1 MIGSAVLQVTP
12 DPVFST
18 TAYNPPKPPPTGWLY
33 AFGEYEAFVLAKMRR
48 NVKRLKLLVGYP
60 GVFRNPAATV
70 FYRNA
75 NPSAKYEA
83 SGTVTE
89 NVTDGAIVVRVDADD
104 IEKALPAIRSTEDG
118 WEVSTDGVEYSPALP
133 GGIPT
138 GDELPRVTVPLTPV
152 AGHEGLYDAGRE
164 VLAGIVFHASRCPSF
179 TAGESIHEALHVTPE
194 NQEQTFELVDDGDG
208 VWRTP
213 LPLAFRYILVKSG
226 EPAAIE
232 VNAAYTP
239 LLYRRTY
246 DFGDEELNRI
256 WACSAYTLR
265 LCINTFQIDGVKRD
279 RLPWGGDLAISLL
292 ANAYSFREPEP
303 IRRTLTVLGRDG
315 TTLSHVN
322 GIMDYSLWAVISH
335 EFYQKYFGDMDF
347 LKRSYGAITQI
358 LDSFIERAR
367 SDGGFI
373 RPTEKDWCFI
383 DWVEIE
389 KSTALQM
396 LFHWALVSGASLARR
411 MDDEATAMR
420 YTAEAAALRT
430 RINES
435 ALDPETGL
443 YRGSVFDK
451 ASVPVRH
458 ANFLAV
464 LAGVADAT
472 PASHPEETLK
482 SLRASASSAA
492 LRDNSNP
499 APNCQTVKPSNRQT
513 ASASIAE
520 ALLGDALP
528 EAGTPYMLSL
538 EIWALHLLGHTD
550 EALAKLRRIWGGM
563 LKLGATTFFEG
574 WRDDFDEITSCIFYD
589 RPFGMSLCHAWS
601 SAPCALLPMLTKCAK
616 IESCR

>member
-1 MIGSAVLQVTP
+1 MMGSAVLQVTP

-18 TAYNPPKPPPTGWLY
+18 IDYNPPKPPPTGWLY

-48 NVKRLKLLVGYP
+48 DVKRLKLLVGYP
-60 GVFRNPAATV
+60 GVFRKPCTTV

-75 NPSAKYEA
+75 NPSAEYEV
-83 SGTVTE
+83 SGKATE

-104 IEKALPAIRSTEDG
+104 IEKALPAIRSTDES
-118 WEVSTDGVEYSPALP
+118 WEASTDGVDYSPALP
-133 GGIPT
+133 GGVPT
-138 GDELPRVTVPLTPV
+138 GDELPRVSVTLTPV

-164 VLAGIVFHASRCPSF
+164 VLADIVFHASGCPSF
-179 TAGESIHEALHVTPE
+179 AAGESIHEALHVTPE
-194 NQEQTFELVDDGDG
+194 DQEQTFELVADSDG

-226 EPAAIE
+226 APEAIE

-246 DFGDEELNRI
+246 DFGDEKLNRI

-322 GIMDYSLWAVISH
+322 GIMDYSLWVVICH
-335 EFYQKYFGDMDF
+335 EFYQKHFGDTDF
-347 LKRSYGAITQI
+347 LKRSSGAMRQI

-396 LFHWALVSGASLARR
+396 LFHWALVSGASLAHR
-411 MDDEATAMR
+411 MEDEATAAR
-420 YTAEAAALRT
+420 YTVEASALRA
-430 RINES
+430 RINDA

-451 ASVPVRH
+451 ASAPVRH

-464 LAGVADAT
+464 LAEVAEKSVGDCIADA
-472 PASHPEETLK
+472 
-482 SLRASASSAA
+482 
-492 LRDNSNP
+492 
-499 APNCQTVKPSNRQT
+499 
-513 ASASIAE
+513 
-520 ALLGDALP
+520 LLDKKIM

-550 EALAKLRRIWGGM
+550 EALTKLRRIWGGM

-601 SAPCALLPMLTKCAK
+601 SAPCALLPMLTGCKS
-616 IESCR
+616 IV

>member
-1 MIGSAVLQVTP
+1 MGSAVLQVTP

-18 TAYNPPKPPPTGWLY
+18 TDYNPPKPPPTGWLY

-48 NVKRLKLLVGYP
+48 DVKHLKLLVGYP
-60 GVFRNPAATV
+60 GVFRQPCTTV

-75 NPSAKYEA
+75 NPSAEYEA
-83 SGTVTE
+83 SGKATE

-104 IEKALPAIRSTEDG
+104 IEKALPAIRSADEG
-118 WEVSTDGVEYSPALP
+118 WEVSTDGVQYSPALP
-133 GGIPT
+133 GGVPT
-138 GDELPRVTVPLTPV
+138 GDELPRVSVPLTPV
-152 AGHEGLYDAGRE
+152 AGHEDLYDAGRE
-164 VLAGIVFHASRCPSF
+164 VLADIVFHASDCPSF

-194 NQEQTFELVDDGDG
+194 DQEQTFELVADGEG

-213 LPLAFRYILVKSG
+213 LPLAFRYILVKLG
-226 EPAAIE
+226 APDAIE
-232 VNAAYTP
+232 VKAAYTP

-322 GIMDYSLWAVISH
+322 GIMDYSLWVVICH
-335 EFYQKYFGDMDF
+335 EFYQKHFGDTDF
-347 LKRSYGAITQI
+347 LRRSSGAIRQI
-358 LDSFIERAR
+358 LDSFIERAKT
-367 SDGGFI
+367 DGGFI

-389 KSTALQM
+389 KTTALQM
-396 LFHWALVSGASLARR
+396 LFHWALLSGASLARR
-411 MDDEATAMR
+411 MGDEATAIR
-420 YTAEAAALRT
+420 YAAEAAALRA
-430 RINES
+430 RINEA

-443 YRGSVFDK
+443 YRGSIFDK
-451 ASVPVRH
+451 FSAPVRH

-464 LAGVADAT
+464 LAEVAEKSVGDA
-472 PASHPEETLK
+472 
-482 SLRASASSAA
+482 
-492 LRDNSNP
+492 
-499 APNCQTVKPSNRQT
+499 
-513 ASASIAE
+513 IAD
-520 ALLGDALP
+520 ALLGKKIR

-550 EALAKLRRIWGGM
+550 EAFAKLRRIWGGM

-574 WRDDFDEITSCIFYD
+574 WRDDFDEVTSCVFYD

-601 SAPCALLPMLTKCAK
+601 SAPCALLPMLTSTPP
-616 IESCR
+616 I

>member
-1 MIGSAVLQVTP
+1 MMGSAVHEVTP

-18 TAYNPPKPPPTGWLY
+18 TDYNPPKPPPTGWLY

-48 NVKRLKLLVGYP
+48 DVKRLKLLVGYP
-60 GVFRNPAATV
+60 GVFRKPCATV

-75 NPSAKYEA
+75 NLSADYEA
-83 SGTVTE
+83 NGKATE
-89 NVTDGAIVVRVDADD
+89 NVTDSAIVVRVDADD
-104 IEKALPAIRSTEDG
+104 IEKALPAIRSADEG
-118 WEVSTDGVEYSPALP
+118 WEVSTDGVGYSPALP
-133 GGIPT
+133 GGVPP
-138 GDELPRVTVPLTPV
+138 GDELPRVSVPLTPV
-152 AGHEGLYDAGRE
+152 AGHEDLYDAGRE
-164 VLAGIVFHASRCPSF
+164 VLADIVFRGSDCPSF
-179 TAGESIHEALHVTPE
+179 TAGESIYEALHVTPE
-194 NQEQTFELVDDGDG
+194 DQEQTFELVADGDG

-213 LPLAFRYILVKSG
+213 LPLAFRYIRVKSG
-226 EPAAIE
+226 MPDAIE

-256 WACSAYTLR
+256 WTCSAYTLR

-322 GIMDYSLWAVISH
+322 GIMDYSLWVVICH
-335 EFYQKYFGDMDF
+335 EFYQKHFGDTDF
-347 LKRSYGAITQI
+347 LKRSYGAIKQI
-358 LDSFIERAR
+358 LDAFIERAK
-367 SDGGFI
+367 SDVGFI

-389 KSTALQM
+389 KTTALQM
-396 LFHWALVSGASLARR
+396 LFHWALLSGASLARR

-420 YTAEAAALRT
+420 YAAEAAALRA
-430 RINES
+430 RINE
-435 ALDPETGL
+435 ATLDPETGL

-451 ASVPVRH
+451 SSAPVRH

-464 LAGVADAT
+464 LAGVGEDGRGT
-472 PASHPEETLK
+472 GNGERGTDNREEGTGK
-482 SLRASASSAA
+482 RGQGSTVQPS
-492 LRDNSNP
+492 
-499 APNCQTVKPSNRQT
+499 NCQTVQLSNRQT
-513 ASASIAE
+513 APAAIAE
-520 ALLGDALP
+520 ALLGDELP
-528 EAGTPYMLSL
+528 EAGTPYMISL

-550 EALAKLRRIWGGM
+550 EALTKLRRIWGGM

-574 WRDDFDEITSCIFYD
+574 WRDDFDEVTSCIFYN

-601 SAPCALLPMLTKCAK
+601 SAPCALLPMLTGCKSK
-616 IESCR
+616 V

>member
-1 MIGSAVLQVTP
+1 MSVRQNTP

-18 TAYNPPKPPPTGWLY
+18 VDYNPPKPPPTGWLY

-60 GVFRNPAATV
+60 GVFRGPASTV

-75 NPSAKYEA
+75 NQSADYA
-83 SGTVTE
+83 VNGRATATI
-89 NVTDGAIVVRVDADD
+89 TDGALLVRIEADD
-104 IEKALPAIRSTEDG
+104 IGTSLPALRSTTDG
-118 WEVSTDGVEYSPALP
+118 WEVSTDGAKYSPALP
-133 GGIPT
+133 GGVPT
-138 GDELPRVTVPLTPV
+138 GDELPRVRLPITPV
-152 AGHEGLYDAGRE
+152 AGHESLYDAGRE
-164 VLAGIVFHASRCPSF
+164 VLADIVFHATECPSF

-194 NQEQTFELVDDGDG
+194 QDVQEQTFELETAGEG

-226 EPAAIE
+226 EPAVIE

-239 LLYRRTY
+239 LVYRRTY

-265 LCINTFQIDGVKRD
+265 LCIHTFQIDGVKRD

-292 ANAYSFREPEP
+292 ANAYSFHEPEP

-315 TTLSHVN
+315 TTLSQVN
-322 GIMDYSLWAVISH
+322 GILDYSLWVVISH
-335 EFYQKYFGDMDF
+335 EFYQRHFGDTDF

-358 LDSFIERAR
+358 LDSFIERAH
-367 SDGGFI
+367 SDGGFV
-373 RPTEKDWCFI
+373 RPAEKDWCFI
-383 DWVEIE
+383 DWVRIE
-389 KSTALQM
+389 KTTALQM

-411 MDDEATAMR
+411 MDDESTAAR
-420 YTAEAAALRT
+420 YTAEAAALRA
-430 RINES
+430 RINDA
-435 ALDPETGL
+435 ALDPDTGL

-451 ASVPVRH
+451 TSVPVRH

-464 LAGVADAT
+464 LADVA
-472 PASHPEETLK
+472 EK
-482 SLRASASSAA
+482 SVG
-492 LRDNSNP
+492 D
-499 APNCQTVKPSNRQT
+499 C
-513 ASASIAE
+513 IAD
-520 ALLGDALP
+520 ALLGNKIK
-528 EAGTPYMLSL
+528 EAGTPYMISL

-550 EALAKLRRIWGGM
+550 QALAKLRRIWGGM

-574 WRDDFDEITSCIFYD
+574 WRDDFDEVSSCVFYG

-601 SAPCALLPMLTKCAK
+601 SAPCALLPMLLG
-616 IESCR
+616 RMQ